1 LAHLSDI
8 EPVLDFPQ
16 FVFLT
21 AGDGDATGE
30 AVGLGLVAGVVT
42 VLLGEAVGEGDDV
55 TTPEFELFAGS
66 QAAANSVNRM
76 VGSSS
81 ARLIDLGFELLIREL
96 LIRLPRSNKIEKRE
110 DVARTR
116 VYQQWVF
123 PQVFHRNRPFC

>member
-1 LAHLSDI
+1 LAHLSGI
-8 EPVLDFPQ
+8 EPVLEFPQ

-21 AGDGDATGE
+21 TGDGEATGE
-30 AVGLGLVAGVVT
+30 AVGLGLVAGVVK

-55 TTPEFELFAGS
+55 TVSEVELFAGS
-66 QAAANSVNRM
+66 QAAANSVNRI

-81 ARLIDLGFELLIREL
+81 ARLIDLVFRLLIRF
-96 LIRLPRSNKIEKRE
+96 LPRSNKIEKRE

-123 PQVFHRNRPFC
+123 PQVFHRNRLFC